1 MEEVTKKHRKN
12 LRGWLAWISIG
23 EWRASSMYRLKGR
36 KTSDMQLSMCQRR
49 TYRIRSK
56 TWTEKKKREWRERE
70 RKILHTGLK
79 YTRLDVFAACPSPV
93 IPCWL
98 LERQQQPQKGE
109 DENTQ
114 AKI

>member
-56 TWTEKKKREWRERE
+56 TWTEKKKE
-70 RKILHTGLK
+70 
-79 YTRLDVFAACPSPV
+79 S
-93 IPCWL
+93 
-98 LERQQQPQKGE
+98 
-109 DENTQ
+109 DEKEENLVHRT
-114 AKI
+114 KVY